1 MKRVF
6 LASLMALAIIG
17 TSCKG
22 KQKSAE
28 TTENKKVEVKVT
40 PAEIGRINETVEFT
54 ATIDPLQK
62 NNIAPAMVVRI
73 EDITVDVGDK
83 VKKNQVL
90 VTMDPTQ
97 YLQSEVQYRTLQND
111 FDRTKALYEAGGV
124 SKQQLDQLESQLLVA
139 KTSSEMLHKNV
150 SLKSPINGIVTGRY
164 YDAGDMFSM
173 SPSQTTGVAAVLTVM
188 QIDKLKVI
196 VNISEQF
203 FTRIKTGIAV
213 DIFCDL
219 FPGEKFNGK
228 VSLVYPAI
236 ETSTRTFAT
245 EIEIPNAAGKLRP
258 GMFSRAVINFGEKDG
273 VLIPDVSIQKQQGSN
288 DKFVFVVNGDVV
300 SKVLVKV
307 GKRVG
312 NKMEITEGLT
322 GNETIVIAGASKLD
336 EGSHITVIQ

>member
-22 KQKSAE
+22 KQKVVE
-28 TTENKKVEVKVT
+28 TENKKTEVKVT

-73 EDITVDVGDK
+73 DGITVDVGDR
-83 VKKNQVL
+83 VKKDQVL
-90 VTMDPTQ
+90 VSMDPTQ

-111 FDRTKALYEAGGV
+111 FDRTKALYDAGGV

-164 YDAGDMFSM
+164 YDPGDMFSM

-196 VNISEQF
+196 VNVSEQF
-203 FTRIKTGIAV
+203 FTKMKNGIPV

-228 VSLVYPAI
+228 VSLVYPSI

-245 EIEIPNAAGKLRP
+245 EIEIPNASGKLRP

-288 DKFVFVVNGDVV
+288 DKFVFVVNGDNTV
-300 SKVLVKV
+300 SKVYIKV

-322 GNETIVIAGASKLD
+322 GSETIVIAGASKLD
-336 EGSHITVIQ
+336 DGSQITVIQ